1 MALYVNSNSTS
12 LLTQRY
18 LSKNTDGYTNSLE
31 RLATGYRI
39 NRAADDAAGLA
50 VSEGLITITR
60 GNSQAMKNI
69 QDGVNMLQI
78 AEGTLDIIGENLQRI
93 RELSVQA
100 ANGTYATLER
110 NAMLDEIKERIT
122 EITRISE
129 TTSYNQVP
137 LLSMDATSIVLQ
149 IGTNSSLNSIID
161 VKNAFGTINS
171 TTLDIE
177 LTDVTAE
184 DWKDNATV
192 RAYLDKLDNAIATV
206 SERRSLIGAYQNRI
220 EGAFDNL
227 QVMSENITEAN
238 SRIRETDV
246 AAETSTS
253 VKYQILQ
260 QTAASVLVQ
269 VNQQASVALQLLQ
282 G

>member
-1 MALYVNSNSTS
+1 MALYVNSNTTS

-18 LSKNTDGYTNSLE
+18 LSKNTDGYTKSLE

-50 VSEGLITITR
+50 VSEGLVTITR
-60 GNSQAMKNI
+60 GNTQAMKNI

-78 AEGTLDIIGENLQRI
+78 AEGTLQIIGENLQRI

-137 LLSMDATSIVLQ
+137 LLSMNATSIVLQ
-149 IGTNSSLNSIID
+149 IGTTSSNNSILDI
-161 VKNAFGTINS
+161 KNAFGTINS

-177 LTDVTAE
+177 LNDVTAE
-184 DWKDNATV
+184 TWKDNATV
-192 RAYLDKLDNAIATV
+192 RAYLDKLDSAIATV
-206 SERRSLIGAYQNRI
+206 SEKRGLIGAYQNRI
-220 EGAFDNL
+220 EGAYDNL

-246 AAETSTS
+246 AAESSTS

-260 QTAASVLVQ
+260 QASASVLMQ

>member
-1 MALYVNSNSTS
+1 MALYVNSNTTS

-18 LSKNTDGYTNSLE
+18 LSKNTDGYTKSLE

-50 VSEGLITITR
+50 VSEGLVTITR
-60 GNSQAMKNI
+60 GNTQAMKNI

-78 AEGTLDIIGENLQRI
+78 AEGTLQIIGENLQRI

-149 IGTNSSLNSIID
+149 IGTTSSNNSILDI
-161 VKNAFGTINS
+161 KNAFGTINS

-177 LTDVTAE
+177 LNDVTAE
-184 DWKDNATV
+184 TWKDNATV

-206 SERRSLIGAYQNRI
+206 SEKRGLIGAYQNRI
-220 EGAFDNL
+220 EGAYDNL

-238 SRIRETDV
+238 SRIRETDI
-246 AAETSTS
+246 AAESSTS

-260 QTAASVLVQ
+260 QASASVLMQ

>member
-1 MALYVNSNSTS
+1 MALYINSNSTS

-18 LSKNTDGYTNSLE
+18 LSKNTDGYTKSLE

-39 NRAADDAAGLA
+39 NHAADDAAGLA
-50 VSEGLITITR
+50 VSEVLITVTR
-60 GNSQAMKNI
+60 GNTQAMKNI
-69 QDGVNMLQI
+69 QDGVNMMQI
-78 AEGTLDIIGENLQRI
+78 AEGTLEIIGENLQRI

-110 NAMLDEIKERIT
+110 NAMLSEIKERIT

-129 TTSYNQVP
+129 TTSYNKVP
-137 LLSMDATSIVLQ
+137 LLSVDATSIVLQ
-149 IGTNSSLNSIID
+149 IGTTSSNNSIID
-161 VKNAFGTINS
+161 VKNAFGAINS
-171 TTLDIE
+171 ETLNIE
-177 LTDVTAE
+177 LNDVTAE
-184 DWKDNATV
+184 DWQSNATV
-192 RAYLDKLDNAIATV
+192 RAYLDRLDSAIAEV
-206 SERRSLIGAYQNRI
+206 SERRGLIGAYQNRI
-220 EGAFDNL
+220 EGAYDNL
-227 QVMSENITEAN
+227 QVMSENMTEAN

-246 AAETSTS
+246 AQEASTS

-260 QTAASVLVQ
+260 QTASSVLVQ